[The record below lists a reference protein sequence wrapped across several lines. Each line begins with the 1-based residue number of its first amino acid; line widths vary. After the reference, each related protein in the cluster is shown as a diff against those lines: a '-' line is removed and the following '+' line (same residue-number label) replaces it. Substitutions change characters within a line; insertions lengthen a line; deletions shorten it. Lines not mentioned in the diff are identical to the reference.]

1 MSTSIRAKFKKDSAK
16 FNGLDAIDKSLLDDP
31 LRERLVICKVRVV
44 RIVDDVEGGGVL
56 TPVVGLTHIEVMASD
71 KEENAARKLF
81 ETACKHRLGDLP
93 QQTLFDPGDD
103 EGEPGGDAD
112 ASAAGDASGA
122 GGGE

>member
-44 RIVDDVEGGGVL
+44 RIVDDIEGGGVL
-56 TPVVGLTHIEVMASD
+56 TPVVSLTHIEVMASD

-93 QQTLFDPGDD
+93 QQTLFDPGD
-103 EGEPGGDAD
+103 GGDDDGGNAD
-112 ASAAGDASGA
+112 AAAADTPGA
-122 GGGE
+122 RGE